1 MNKANVEN
9 EIGGTMRVVTLA
21 MCFAS
26 LLFGCKSAADCKA
39 SPGCSE
45 QGTCAAKGSKCI
57 AGNDWDCYQSVACGE
72 HGRCA
77 AKDGECVPG
86 GTPPADSKVARARSE
101 EEKAKLK
108 AAHDARL
115 ATYRAWTP
123 AQRISSAE
131 RSGAD
136 LTKNLD
142 PMGELVESA
151 ANTEEG
157 NRVATAFRR
166 ARASALLR
174 RAKDGASLEK
184 EVGQAVAFLEGVS
197 IADIRAS
204 AQTSYGEAM
213 KDPGPCRGKWFEAK
227 GQILRISKAGDL
239 FEGQIAL
246 PGFKFVYFVTPGKT
260 EGLVEDSRATFVGL
274 FAQQYT
280 YENMMGG
287 QTTAALLVGH
297 FKGQGMDGG
306 TKSAARRPQ
315 PAPAKPGGCNCP
327 PGDLACDMACRAQ

>member
-1 MNKANVEN
+1 MQ
-9 EIGGTMRVVTLA
+9 VVTLA

-26 LLFGCKSAADCKA
+26 LLFGCKSAVDCKA

-45 QGTCAAKGSKCI
+45 QGTCAAEGSKCV

-72 HGRCA
+72 HGRCV

-86 GTPPADSKVARARSE
+86 GTPPADSKIARARSE
-101 EEKAKLK
+101 EEKAKRK
-108 AAHDARL
+108 AAHDARV

-131 RSGAD
+131 RTGAD
-136 LTKNLD
+136 LAKNLD

-151 ANTEEG
+151 ASTEEG
-157 NRVATAFRR
+157 SQIATAFRL
-166 ARASALLR
+166 ARASALLK
-174 RAKDGASLEK
+174 RAKDGASFEK
-184 EVGQAVAFLEGVS
+184 EVGQAVAFLEGVP
-197 IADIRAS
+197 IANIKS
-204 AQTSYGEAM
+204 GAQTSYGEAM

-227 GQILRISKAGDL
+227 GHILRISKNGGV
-239 FEGQIAL
+239 FEGQIGM
-246 PGFKFVYFVTPGKT
+246 PGFKFVHFVTSGKT
-260 EGLVEDSRATFVGL
+260 EELVEDSRATFVGL
-274 FAQQYT
+274 FAQQYV

-306 TKSAARRPQ
+306 TKSAVRGPQ
-315 PAPAKPGGCNCP
+315 PSPAKPSGCNCP
-327 PGDLACDMACRAQ
+327 AGDLACVNACADP